1 MMRPPFHMI
10 IVLAALCL
18 PAAAQAGG
26 DPAKGAK
33 VFKKCA
39 ACHMIGPG
47 AKTRV
52 GPELNGVVGR
62 PAGTVPGFAYSTA
75 MKDSGLTFDVATL
88 TVYLNAPRAT
98 VPGTKMTFAGLPKD
112 EDIADVIAYL
122 QTFGPNGETVAPPA
136 Q

>member
-1 MMRPPFHMI
+1 MRPPFHMI
-10 IVLAALCL
+10 IALAGLCL
-18 PAAAQAGG
+18 PAAAHAG

-33 VFKKCA
+33 VFKECA

-52 GPELNGVVGR
+52 GPELNGVVGSQ
-62 PAGTVPGFAYSTA
+62 AGAVPGFACSPA
-75 MKDSGLTFDVATL
+75 MKESGLTFDVATL
-88 TVYLNAPRAT
+88 TDYLLSPKAL
-98 VPGTKMTFAGLPKD
+98 VPGTRMAFAGLPKD

-122 QTFGPNGETVAPPA
+122 QGFGPDGEAAAPPA